1 MDINTNVNVNT
12 QTTTPLRSEAEPRKQ
27 EQQVDRQQETQSVDR
42 LSSQQPVQQAKEIN
56 EDIVKARVAEHQSL
70 ASGTKVTADQAV
82 GSLVDVTV

>member
-1 MDINTNVNVNT
+1 MEINTNVNVNT
-12 QTTTPLRSEAEPRKQ
+12 QTTAQLRTDAEPRRE
-27 EQQVDRQQETQSVDR
+27 EQAVERQQETQSVDR